1 MFLAPL
7 PLTQADVMK
16 LLNAETKNNAQS
28 CKDFGI
34 QINFAFLSDCT

>member
-16 LLNAETKNNAQS
+16 LFDAETKNNAQS
-28 CKDFGI
+28 CKDFWY
-34 QINFAFLSDCT
+34 SDKLC